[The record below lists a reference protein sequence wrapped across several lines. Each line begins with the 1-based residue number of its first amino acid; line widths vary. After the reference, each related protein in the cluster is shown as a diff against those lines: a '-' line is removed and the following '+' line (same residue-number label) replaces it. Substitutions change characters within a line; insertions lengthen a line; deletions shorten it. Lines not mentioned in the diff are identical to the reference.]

1 MQAIPVIDIREGV
14 VVRAIK
20 GRRAD
25 YRPLVSPLAATPAP
39 LEVVRGLMSLHAF
52 PAIYIADLD
61 AIEGRADNRAAIE
74 AIGQAFP
81 AVSLWV
87 DAGMRDCADMRQWLD
102 WKNVSPVVGS
112 ESVEEK
118 DAPLMLR
125 DAARVVL
132 SLDFRGDT
140 FLGPQSLL
148 HSPEIWPKRVI
159 VMTLERVGGT
169 GGPDFSRL
177 ARIMSRAQGREIF
190 AAGGVRDAHDL
201 RRLRAAGAKG
211 ALIASSLHD
220 GRLSAADLALLDPR

>member
-1 MQAIPVIDIREGV
+1 MQAIPVIDIRNGV
-14 VVRAIK
+14 VVRAIA

-25 YRPLVSPLAATPAP
+25 YQPLVSPLATTSAP
-39 LEVVRGLMSLHAF
+39 LDVARGLLALHAF

-81 AVSLWV
+81 AVDLWI

-102 WKNVSPVVGS
+102 LKNVSPVVGS
-112 ESVEEK
+112 ESVDHM
-118 DAPLMLR
+118 DAPRMLR

-132 SLDFRGDT
+132 SLDFRGET
-140 FLGPQSLL
+140 FLGPRSLL
-148 HSPEIWPKRVI
+148 RSSELWPARVI
-159 VMTLERVGGT
+159 VMTLERVGGA

-201 RRLRAAGAKG
+201 LTLRAAGAKG
-211 ALIASSLHD
+211 ALIASSLHE
-220 GRLSAADLALLDPR
+220 GRLSAQDLALLERR